1 MAFSAR
7 RRHSAP
13 RDAPDHEALRDL
25 SSRILRTSQLNF
37 GQNFGTVWR
46 HSNGVLKM
54 RGGFSIGGDKGPTV
68 FEDFHL
74 FGFPN
79 DHLLDSKDKTPAGFF
94 GFSVFGVILNTPVFC
109 E

>member
-46 HSNGVLKM
+46 NSNGVLKM
-54 RGGFSIGGDKGPTV
+54 RGGFSIGGYYRPTV
-68 FEDFHL
+68 LLEFYL
-74 FGFPN
+74 VGCPN
-79 DHLLDSKDKTPAGFF
+79 CHWLGWKNKTPTDILSLSLFD
-94 GFSVFGVILNTPVFC
+94 VIY
-109 E
+109 